1 MGWQEKRNGSAG
13 ADAGKGALKEVE
25 SREAERRVGDDEVG
39 GINIPNRIRREP
51 IQQKHSVVWSLQ
63 VVRGGLVTFFIDFAT
78 VDRGASPR
86 KRLAQHLPNC
96 AIPTPSVNDRPWLS
110 KVRGEQLDAPRG
122 RSVEIEWIAVYS
134 FRE

>member
-25 SREAERRVGDDEVG
+25 SREAERGIGDDEVG

-63 VVRGGLVTFFIDFAT
+63 VVFCGPAARQIDFAT
-78 VDRGASPR
+78 VDRGAFPR

-96 AIPTPSVNDRPWLS
+96 AIPTPSVEDRLRLA
-110 KVRGEQLDAPRG
+110 KVRDEQLDAPCG